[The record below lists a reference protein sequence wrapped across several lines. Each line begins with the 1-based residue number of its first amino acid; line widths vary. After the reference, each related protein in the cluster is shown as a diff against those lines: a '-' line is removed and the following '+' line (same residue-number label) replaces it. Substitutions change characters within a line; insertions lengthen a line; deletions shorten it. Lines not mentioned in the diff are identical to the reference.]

1 MNGMSVAQMWALVI
15 GMVLPPV
22 VAFVQRDRFSSPVK
36 VAIMLATA
44 VVDGLGSAYFTGQF
58 HGTTVVTAVLVAAV
72 AIGTAYQSIW
82 KPLGV
87 TTRITSALSRPSAPA
102 KPGV

>member
-1 MNGMSVAQMWALVI
+1 MSGMSAAQMWALVI

-22 VAFVQRDRFSSPVK
+22 VALVQRDTFPSPVK
-36 VAIMLATA
+36 VAIMLAVA

-58 HGTTVVTAVLVAAV
+58 HGATPLTAILVAAV

-82 KPLGV
+82 RPLGV
-87 TTRITSALSRPSAPA
+87 TARITSALSRGRSQ
-102 KPGV
+102 G